1 MRGERRSAMTEY
13 TSRVEEI
20 LNGTFT
26 GEPQSRVEAL
36 LIAWI
41 QSGGGGGSGVTNY
54 AFLTNLPK
62 INGVE
67 LKGNKTS
74 AELGIVAG
82 GGALAEELKVTKTI
96 GGIPVNKVYPVGTD
110 TETILRDL
118 LSPVENPTLT
128 RPSATITTSASLLLE
143 PGTTRNVAITIAF
156 NQGTISPANGTNGK
170 RAGAATG
177 YALNNGARQS
187 SNVFNVTV
195 TESNKI
201 FVGNVDHAAGEQPK
215 NSKGENFDSPY
226 SAGTVNTSELKFE
239 YVSPIWSNARIITII
254 DKEDLVSKSAGI
266 KTFKFPSQTQANPQ
280 TFDVPA
286 SWNVAA
292 VEIFNTLS
300 NAWQNGSSSF
310 DVSDTTHDGI
320 AYKRYTDNRNAAAG
334 AREVRVKW
342 TP

>member
-1 MRGERRSAMTEY
+1 MTEY

-74 AELGIVAG
+74 ADLGIVSG
-82 GGALAEELKVTKTI
+82 SGALESELTVTKTV
-96 GGIPVNKVYPVGTD
+96 GGISQDKTYAVGTPL
-110 TETILRDL
+110 ETILRDL
-118 LSPVENPTLT
+118 LNPVENPRLT
-128 RPSATITTSASLLLE
+128 APSATISTTGNLLLE
-143 PGTTRNVAITIAF
+143 PGETQNVTITITF
-156 NQGTISPANGTNGK
+156 NQGSISPANGTSGK
-170 RAGAATG
+170 RAGEATG
-177 YALNNGARQS
+177 YALNNGSRQT
-187 SNVFNVTV
+187 SNTFSVTV

-201 FVGNVDHAAGEQPK
+201 FVGNVDHTAGEQPK
-215 NSKGENFDSPY
+215 NSKGENFSSPY
-226 SAGTVNTSELKFE
+226 PAGTINTSELKFE
-239 YVSPIWSNARIITII
+239 YVSPIWSNARVITTI
-254 DKEDLVSKSAGI
+254 DKEQLISKSAGI
-266 KTFKFPSQTQANPQ
+266 KTFNFPAQTAENPQ

-286 SWNVAA
+286 SWNVTA
-292 VEIFNTLS
+292 VEIFNGLS
-300 NAWQNGSSSF
+300 NSWQNGSSSF
-310 DVSDTTHDGI
+310 TVTDTTHDGI

-334 AREVRVKW
+334 ARQVRFKW